1 MVIVFCCASQ
11 LVHSAP
17 GKGRVPP
24 PKGKKQ
30 FGVWLVGKK
39 LVSRNGDSNVF
50 VLTQKQVSRV
60 LNSRMYTRYPSKKTG
75 CLKQNLKKN
84 TRQRWFM
91 SIIFGGIDSF
101 QAASDIL
108 KSIICSDSVAVTIS
122 ELATF
127 IPHM

>member
-1 MVIVFCCASQ
+1 MVMVFCCASQ

-17 GKGRVPP
+17 GKGKVPP
-24 PKGKKQ
+24 PEGKKE

-39 LVSRNGDSNVF
+39 LVLRNVDSNVL

-60 LNSRMYTRYPSKKTG
+60 LNSRMYTRYPSKKMDV
-75 CLKQNLKKN
+75 KKKKKN
-84 TRQRWFM
+84 FKRQRWFM

-108 KSIICSDSVAVTIS
+108 KSIICSDSVAVTIF